1 MINQI
6 NPLQVVFERLGYVDP
21 AKGAFFFWDEV
32 KNWPSGALDVL
43 VTSSLLRQAQ
53 PMTTI
58 ECDGCEEKC
67 INKPVVIYPA
77 QEDKPGRA
85 FIECDERDGMGRI
98 RVSFDRMR
106 QWQTTGGLFAAVLT
120 KLLGLSQPS
129 TQAPD
134 GKQWDIGTLR
144 GKEHR
149 SPITLLAGDGLAL
162 TLAGHI
168 VPLATVLTIEEK
180 SLALDKA
187 ELIRLVDNPA
197 GDSKAG
203 GAAQGISGNPCD
215 VFLAMKKLTADEV
228 SITFVGDK
236 TEYGI
241 GTNNLLEIS
250 ARGETKSV
258 ALATIGLIDLHS
270 RSLNEQ
276 CATLLGM
283 AQKMNMPSSVA
294 NKKKISRLREVFR
307 RHLGVSDDPFD
318 PYRKGAGWVPR
329 FKIFDKRGTA
339 DKRALREAGRNTVSL
354 EELTERGTQ
363 FGDTNQ
369 THQSFSS
376 ENDPENDAAADW
388 LKDNDPDAPA

>member
-1 MINQI
+1 LI
-6 NPLQVVFERLGYVDP
+6 
-21 AKGAFFFWDEV
+21 
-32 KNWPSGALDVL
+32 
-43 VTSSLLRQAQ
+43 
-53 PMTTI
+53 
-58 ECDGCEEKC
+58 
-67 INKPVVIYPA
+67 
-77 QEDKPGRA
+77 
-85 FIECDERDGMGRI
+85 
-98 RVSFDRMR
+98 
-106 QWQTTGGLFAAVLT
+106 AAVLT
-120 KLLGLSQPS
+120 KLLGFSQPP

-134 GKQWDIGTLR
+134 SKQWGIGTLR

-149 SPITLLAGDGLAL
+149 SPVTLLVGDGLTL
-162 TLAGHI
+162 SLAGHI

-180 SLALDKA
+180 SLTLDKA

-258 ALATIGLIDLHS
+258 ALAALDLIDLHR
-270 RSLNEQ
+270 RSLNSQ
-276 CATLLGM
+276 GTILLGM
-283 AQKMNMPSSVA
+283 AQKKKLTSIGS
-294 NKKKISRLREVFR
+294 NKKIISRLREVFR
-307 RHLGVSDDPFD
+307 KHMGISSDPFD
-318 PYRKGAGWVPR
+318 LYRKGAGWEPR
-329 FKIFDKRGTA
+329 FKIYDKRGAA
-339 DKRALREAGRNTVSL
+339 DKRALREARRTTVSL

-369 THQSFSS
+369 THQSFNS
-376 ENDPENDAAADW
+376 ENDTENDAAADW

>member
-1 MINQI
+1 MTENGLLENILN
-6 NPLQVVFERLGYVDP
+6 RLGTSGT
-21 AKGAFFFWDEV
+21 AEEMFGADEAAG
-32 KNWPSGALDVL
+32 WPPGVLDMLIQSG
-43 VTSSLLRQAQ
+43 LLRRAQ
-53 PMTTI
+53 PTQVI
-58 ECDGCEEKC
+58 ECRGCEEYCFKQ
-67 INKPVVIYPA
+67 VDVLPA
-77 QEDKPGRA
+77 EGKSPARA
-85 FIECDERDGMGRI
+85 LIVCDERDDIGRVPVDFS
-98 RVSFDRMR
+98 RLE
-106 QWQTTGGLFAAVLT
+106 QWQTTSELIAAALA
-120 KLLGLSQPS
+120 KLLGFSQPP
-129 TQAPD
+129 TLAAD
-134 GKQWDIGTLR
+134 GKQWGIGTLR
-144 GKEHR
+144 GREHR
-149 SPITLLAGDGLAL
+149 SPVKLLAEDGLAL
-162 TLAGHI
+162 SLAGHI

-180 SLALDKA
+180 SLTLDKA

-203 GAAQGISGNPCD
+203 GADQGTSGNPCD

-258 ALATIGLIDLHS
+258 ALAAIGLIDLHS

-283 AQKMNMPSSVA
+283 AQKMNLPSSGA
-294 NKKKISRLREVFR
+294 NRKKISRLRDVFR
-307 RHLGVSDDPFD
+307 NHLGISDDPFE

-329 FKIFDKRGTA
+329 FKIYDKRGAA
-339 DKRALREAGRNTVSL
+339 DKRAAREARRATVSL

-369 THQSFSS
+369 TQESFDS
-376 ENDPENDAAADW
+376 ENDTENDAADDW